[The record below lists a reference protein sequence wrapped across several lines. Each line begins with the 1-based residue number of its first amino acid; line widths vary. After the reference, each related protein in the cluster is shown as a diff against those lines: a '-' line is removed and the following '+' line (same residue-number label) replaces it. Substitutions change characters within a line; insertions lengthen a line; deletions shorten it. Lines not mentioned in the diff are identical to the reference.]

1 LELGLGKVVVKRI
14 TVIEFEVNGRGGS
27 GTGYFGIK
35 LRADTAE
42 LINMIVPGFGEIRSD
57 MKR

>member
-14 TVIEFEVNGRGGS
+14 TVIEFEVNGGGGS
-27 GTGYFGIK
+27 GTVYFGIK

-42 LINMIVPGFGEIRSD
+42 LINMIVSGFGEIRSD